1 MHHIFRRATAVRIVA
16 AATALP
22 LALTLALAGTTHA
35 DPGAPPERQL
45 ADSVKAPNI
54 KRHLQE
60 LQNIANAN
68 GGTRASGTPG
78 FDKSSDYVAGQLR
91 GAGYQVTVQK
101 FDFPFFREKSTAAM
115 SQVSPDAKTYKPT
128 TPGSSEVGDFA
139 TLTYSGS
146 GNVQATVQAVDLT
159 LPPTP
164 EPSSTSGCEAQDF
177 AGFTAG
183 NIALLQRGTCPFADK
198 ARNAQNAG
206 AVGVIIFNEGQ
217 PGRTDAFAGT
227 LGGPGFNIPVVGAS
241 FAVGQD
247 LASPANTVVK
257 LKTDTESTTRTT
269 NNIVAETKRGNA
281 DKVVMAGAHL
291 DSVLAGPGIND
302 NGSGTAGL
310 LEVALQF
317 AKVPPKNKVRFAWW
331 GAEELGLL
339 GSEHYVASL
348 SEADRSKIA
357 LYGNYDMI
365 ASPNYAYMIYDGSA
379 GPAGSVEIEK
389 NLARYF
395 DFLKIPHVPTA
406 LDGRSDYGPFM
417 AVGIP
422 SGGLFTGA
430 EGIKTPEEQQMFGGE
445 AGKAYDAC
453 YHSACDT
460 INNINDK
467 ALTVNTGA
475 IAYSTATFAFSDNP
489 PSRTPVAKTAPQ
501 QRGKAD
507 SHRGGL
513 AL

>member
-1 MHHIFRRATAVRIVA
+1 MPHIFRRAKAYRVVAVA
-16 AATALP
+16 AALP
-22 LALTLALAGTTHA
+22 LALSLTLAGISHA

-45 ADSVKAPNI
+45 AESVQAPNI

-60 LQNIANAN
+60 FQKIADAN

-78 FDKSSDYVAGQLR
+78 FDKSSDYVAGKLR

-115 SQVSPDAKTYKPT
+115 SQVSPDAKVYKPT
-128 TPGSSEVGDFA
+128 APGSSELGDFV

-146 GNVQATVQAVDLT
+146 GNVQGTVQAVDLT
-159 LPPTP
+159 LPPAP
-164 EPSSTSGCEAQDF
+164 VPSSTSGCEAEDF

-183 NIALLQRGTCPFADK
+183 NIALIQRGTCPFADK
-198 ARNAQNAG
+198 ARNAQTAG
-206 AVGVIIFNEGQ
+206 ASAVIIFNEGQ

-227 LGGPGFNIPVVGAS
+227 LGGPGFTVPVVGAS
-241 FAVGQD
+241 FAVGED

-302 NGSGTAGL
+302 NGSGSAGL
-310 LEVALQF
+310 LEVALQL

-339 GSEHYVASL
+339 GSEHYVANL
-348 SEADRSKIA
+348 PEADRNKIA
-357 LYGNYDMI
+357 LYANYDMI
-365 ASPNYAYMIYDGSA
+365 ASPNYAYMIYDGSG
-379 GPAGSVEIEK
+379 GPAGSAEIEK
-389 NLARYF
+389 NLAKYF
-395 DFLKIPHVPTA
+395 DFLRLPHVPTA

-417 AVGIP
+417 TVGIP
-422 SGGLFTGA
+422 VGGLFTGA
-430 EGIKTPEEQQMFGGE
+430 EGIKTPEQQKMFGGE
-445 AGKAYDAC
+445 AGKPYDAC

-460 INNINDK
+460 TKNINEK
-467 ALTVNTGA
+467 ALAVNTGA
-475 IAYSTATFAFSDNP
+475 IAYSVATFAFSDNP
-489 PSRTPVAKTAPQ
+489 PNRTVGAKSVPAQ
-501 QRGKAD
+501 GKTMTQ
-507 SHRGGL
+507 HGGL